1 MSFEAPKGTHDVLPR
16 EWPRWQRVLDEAER
30 LCRAYG
36 YRRIVTQTFEESELF
51 ARSSG
56 EASDIVAK

>member
-1 MSFEAPKGTHDVLPR
+1 MSFEAPRGTHDVLPR
-16 EWPRWQRVLDEAER
+16 EWPGWQRVLDEAER

-36 YRRIVTQTFEESELF
+36 YRRIVTPTFEETELF

-56 EASDIVAK
+56 EASDIV